1 MNSSE
6 TTGKSFLESGW
17 VRLFL
22 ISFAVLFFE
31 VLLIRWIAS
40 EIRIFGFFKNLIL
53 IGAIVGM
60 GIGCSLGGRRAA
72 EATEVEAIWQPDW
85 VSTGQSFRF

>member
-6 TTGKSFLESGW
+6 TTRKSILESGW

-60 GIGCSLGGRRAA
+60 GIGCSLGGRRA
-72 EATEVEAIWQPDW
+72 TETEQDE
-85 VSTGQSFRF
+85 